1 MNYIFWDIESSGSRT
16 AWDAIVEFGAVL
28 TDDRFK
34 ELDRFNIRCRLKP
47 TVIPDIGAL
56 LVNKSSVQMLKNS
69 NLSHHQLIR
78 EVQKIFSKWSPAIFA
93 SYNGISFDEEFLR
106 KSYFKNLIPNV
117 YQTNTNG
124 NKRIDILNVV
134 RAGKLVKDSVI
145 KTTISEKGNPVFKL
159 DQLTVANKI
168 EHKGAHGALPD
179 ALATKSVAEL
189 VYRDINDV
197 WKGSLTTT
205 SKADT
210 ESFIENNKIFSSVE
224 YFYGRARFFLCTHL
238 FYHPNYKW
246 SICFDL
252 KWHPKDYV
260 NMNRYALSEAIKK
273 SPKILRT
280 VRQNKSPIILDSS
293 YSLKEEPYCK
303 ISQKEIDSRLDLLK
317 KNGAQFIFMH
327 CNSTYPAPYKDINLN
342 YDYNALELS
351 IRQTLG
357 DINEDGEINIQDVIL
372 LVNLVLSNEYN
383 DLADMNGDSIVNV
396 IDVVQLVNII
406 LIEDDTPIYSN
417 NPDMNGQFLDAV
429 LINRNPDCRAY
440 TLDANDGD
448 YGSSL
453 ILDIS
458 NLILMELREME
469 SHNVERI
476 ISMTQRQCLSDAC
489 VNHIQVS
496 RDDAYIFRTGYI
508 DHDIVIV
515 SNFPSPTPTCWT
527 NQIKYIHIIIIILH
541 LPPHMSHPAKLVQIS
556 IGISR

>member
-317 KNGAQFIFMH
+317 KNTKFIELIKSILADEAEEKQGMNQTDLYPEETIYKGFPSEKDKKLMTKFH
-327 CNSTYPAPYKDINLN
+327 ETDWNEKVKFIDKFDNPNLSFFAKVLAYEESPDSLPKSIYNEVHREFAKRLLSTNDEKWATAAKFYSEV
-342 YDYNALELS
+342 DYLRGKYSSDKE
-351 IRQTLG
+351 R
-357 DINEDGEINIQDVIL
+357 
-372 LVNLVLSNEYN
+372 LVLLDGYN
-383 DLADMNGDSIVNV
+383 QYVM
-396 IDVVQLVNII
+396 
-406 LIEDDTPIYSN
+406 
-417 NPDMNGQFLDAV
+417 
-429 LINRNPDCRAY
+429 
-440 TLDANDGD
+440 
-448 YGSSL
+448 
-453 ILDIS
+453 DIQKKFE
-458 NLILMELREME
+458 N
-469 SHNVERI
+469 
-476 ISMTQRQCLSDAC
+476 A
-489 VNHIQVS
+489 
-496 RDDAYIFRTGYI
+496 
-508 DHDIVIV
+508 
-515 SNFPSPTPTCWT
+515 
-527 NQIKYIHIIIIILH
+527 
-541 LPPHMSHPAKLVQIS
+541 
-556 IGISR
+556 